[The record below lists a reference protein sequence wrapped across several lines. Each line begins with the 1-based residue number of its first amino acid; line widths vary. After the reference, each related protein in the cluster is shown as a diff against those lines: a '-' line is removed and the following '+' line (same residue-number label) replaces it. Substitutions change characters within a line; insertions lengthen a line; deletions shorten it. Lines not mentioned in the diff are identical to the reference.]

1 MTVTKKIAA
10 VLAMILFAAL
20 ILSACTAQ
28 PFRLHIIANSN
39 SEQDQQIKLSI
50 RDAVLSAT
58 KSGIQDCKNVEQAR
72 EYIKENM
79 QTILTAANIVLEENG
94 VEYTATATI
103 GSYHFP
109 EKIYQNVMYSEGDYQ
124 ALRIILG
131 QGQGENWWCV
141 MFPPLCISE
150 ISALNEGEQSE
161 QTQYKSFFAELF
173 ASWWDKNT
181 TD

>member
-1 MTVTKKIAA
+1 MTITKKIGV
-10 VLAMILFAAL
+10 VLVMILFVAL
-20 ILSACTAQ
+20 IFSACTEQ

-39 SEQDQQIKLSI
+39 SEQDQQIKLCV
-50 RDAVLSAT
+50 RDAVLAVT
-58 KSGIQDCKNVEQAR
+58 KSGIQNCKNAEQAQ
-72 EYIKENM
+72 EYIKDNM
-79 QTILTAANIVLEENG
+79 QTILTAASVVLKENG
-94 VEYTATATI
+94 AEYVATAAI
-103 GSYHFP
+103 GSSHFP
-109 EKIYQNVMYSEGDYQ
+109 EKTYQDVTYSEGDYQ

-150 ISALNEGEQSE
+150 VSALNEDEQSE

-173 ASWWDKNT
+173 ASWWGEDA